1 MENFES
7 VKLTVPND
15 LIYFELAQLFAREMA
30 RMIGFKGNE
39 LNEIDI
45 ALEESVT
52 FVMTHAYDK
61 EEDKTIDVIC
71 QKIEDGLKIIVKD
84 MGIPFDPNRIARF
97 EITKNPDDLS
107 FEGLGIYL
115 LQKVVDDLSFHN
127 LGHLGK
133 EIHMVKYL
141 PQSGPQMTLAPD
153 YGQIGE
159 DTKVI
164 TGKIDFEVRAMQPEE
179 AIEVSRCAYKSH
191 GYSFFD
197 DHIYFPERLIEM
209 NQNLEMISAVAVTNE
224 NEFMGHAALLFE
236 HPDDIIAELTFFF
249 VNIEYRGQGAL
260 NRMVDFLL
268 QVPKKR
274 ELTGIYGYAVANH
287 PFTQKTFARI
297 GMKDCGILLATSP
310 ASWKFKGISDDTSQ
324 RISVVLGF
332 MYMKEPAPLT
342 IYPPAHHQDMI
353 TKIYASLGAS
363 HHFSGPESG
372 EPFFSGTDSDI
383 FTELNE
389 LESCAG
395 IYIFNYGENVLNTT
409 RKILRSFCISN
420 IASINLFLN
429 LADPLTSHLTGE
441 FEKMGFFFAGVLP
454 QSQIGDA
461 LVLQYLNNVAFDY
474 NKLVLYADFTK
485 EIMEYI
491 RRNDPNEII

>member
-15 LIYFELAQLFAREMA
+15 LAYFDLAQVIARELAR
-30 RMIGFKGNE
+30 RIGFNGNE
-39 LNEIDI
+39 LNEIDV

-61 EEDKTIDVIC
+61 EEDKTIDVIF
-71 QKIEDGLKIIVKD
+71 QKIENGLKIIVKD
-84 MGIPFDPNRIARF
+84 MGIPFDPGRLTRF
-97 EITKNPDDLS
+97 EITKDQDELS
-107 FEGLGIYL
+107 FEELGLYL
-115 LQKVVDDLSFHN
+115 LRKVMDDLSFHN

-141 PQSGPQMTLAPD
+141 RQSVPQMNLTPD
-153 YGQIGE
+153 FGQIGGVSKE
-159 DTKVI
+159 I
-164 TGKIDFEVRAMQPEE
+164 TGRIDFEIRAMRPEE

-197 DHIYFPERLIEM
+197 DHIYFPERLVEM
-209 NQNLEMISAVAVTNE
+209 NENLEMISAVAVTLE

-236 HPDDIIAELTFFF
+236 HPDDTIAELTFFF
-249 VNIEYRGQGAL
+249 VNVEYRGQGAL

-287 PFTQKTFARI
+287 PYTQKSFVRI

-310 ASWKFKGISDDTSQ
+310 ASWKFKGISEDTSQ
-324 RISVVLGF
+324 RVSVVLAF
-332 MYMKEPAPLT
+332 MYMKEPARLT
-342 IYPPAHHQDMI
+342 LYPPPHHTDMI
-353 TKIYASLGAS
+353 KRIYTSLGVS
-363 HHFSGPESG
+363 HQFSRPEREDPLCSG
-372 EPFFSGTDSDI
+372 AGSEI

-395 IYIFNYGENVLNTT
+395 IYIFKYGENVLQET
-409 RKILRSFCISN
+409 RKILRSYCVRYVS
-420 IASINLFLN
+420 SINLFLN
-429 LADPLTSHLTGE
+429 LADPFTWHLTGE
-441 FEKMGFFFAGVLP
+441 FEKIGFFFAGVLP

-474 NKLVLYADFTK
+474 NKLVLYNDFTK
-485 EIMEYI
+485 EMMEYI
-491 RRNDPNEII
+491 RGNDPMQVV